1 MEEIYWLICPGGGS
15 LPISFLSSHIPC
27 SQEKE
32 GLSELREYCA
42 HIVRAWDCALGGAS
56 EFRACS
62 GWPQEAGL
70 ERCPVGEDSSSF
82 IKPFCVSAFPG
93 DSAGKE
99 SAYSAGDLGSIPGL
113 GRSLEEGKVYPL
125 QYSGLENSMDHIVH
139 GVEESW
145 TRLSGFHFLASPT
158 TLPPGLDAHTGL
170 LCWGLGGTGQL
181 RGLWGG
187 RPGATGEFS
196 GSRSRGWHRF

>member
-113 GRSLEEGKVYPL
+113 GMTWRRVWQPTPVFLPGESPRTEEPGRL
-125 QYSGLENSMDHIVH
+125 QSM
-139 GVEESW
+139 
-145 TRLSGFHFLASPT
+145 
-158 TLPPGLDAHTGL
+158 
-170 LCWGLGGTGQL
+170 
-181 RGLWGG
+181 
-187 RPGATGEFS
+187 EFS
-196 GSRSRGWHRF
+196 RPELWSG